1 VVAAELAES
10 EPGSADFFV
19 ATRAEEL
26 PPAGLLG
33 IFLRRDDQGLV
44 VDALSEDSGAREAGL
59 VAGDRLVR
67 VDGREVPHL
76 AALKLALMTHEPGE
90 RVPVEY
96 ARADPDG
103 LVTRHEVKVTLR

>member
-1 VVAAELAES
+1 V
-10 EPGSADFFV
+10 
-19 ATRAEEL
+19 
-26 PPAGLLG
+26 
-33 IFLRRDDQGLV
+33 IGLV
-44 VDALSEDSGAREAGL
+44 LAAWTVGAAVVMLRANAKSRRLKSVQSALKRMQRMLD
-59 VAGDRLVR
+59 VAPAVPMLVR